1 MNPEGEFVTD
11 GSGRPVTLFAAGGD
25 GAGNFDWARAWS
37 ADVGGTRAFFRYGE
51 VEPWAPGKPPRRE
64 AERDAA
70 EARAVADQSGATYAV
85 GVSRGARALVGILAD
100 DPARFDRIVLVIP
113 PGGTAA
119 GRYREWLL
127 DLPPHAAGAATQLLI
142 LAMRGD
148 QGHPVRIAEDWAGRL
163 GAELEVLPSAFR
175 QPDVIDV
182 MGRRCA
188 QYLRQEQR
196 GHADRTN

>member
-1 MNPEGEFVTD
+1 
-11 GSGRPVTLFAAGGD
+11 
-25 GAGNFDWARAWS
+25 
-37 ADVGGTRAFFRYGE
+37 
-51 VEPWAPGKPPRRE
+51 
-64 AERDAA
+64 
-70 EARAVADQSGATYAV
+70 VADQSGATCAV

-100 DPARFDRIVLVIP
+100 DPTRFDRIVLVIP

-127 DLPPHAAGAATQLLI
+127 DLPPHA
-142 LAMRGD
+142 
-148 QGHPVRIAEDWAGRL
+148 
-163 GAELEVLPSAFR
+163 
-175 QPDVIDV
+175 VIDV

>member
-1 MNPEGEFVTD
+1 MKAEFVTD
-11 GSGRPVTLFAAGGD
+11 GSDDPVTLFAAGGS
-25 GAGNFDWARAWS
+25 GAGNFDWARSWS
-37 ADVGGTRAFFRYGE
+37 ADMGGTRAFFKYGG

-100 DPARFDRIVLVIP
+100 DPARFDRVVLVIP

-127 DLPPHAAGAATQLLI
+127 DLPPSPATPVTQMLI

-148 QGHPVRIAEDWAGRL
+148 TGHPVRLAEDWANRL
-163 GAELEVLPSAFR
+163 GAELKVLPSEFR
-175 QPDVIDV
+175 LPDVVAV
-182 MGRRCA
+182 MGTCC
-188 QYLRQEQR
+188 QEFLHR
-196 GHADRTN
+196 PGR